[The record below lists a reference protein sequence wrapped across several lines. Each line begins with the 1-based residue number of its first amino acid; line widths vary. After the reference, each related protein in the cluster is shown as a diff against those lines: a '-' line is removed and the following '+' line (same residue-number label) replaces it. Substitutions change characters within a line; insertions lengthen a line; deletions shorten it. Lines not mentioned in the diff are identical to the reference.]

1 MSKIPDDQNFND
13 EEENFAKLFKK
24 ELEKEETLE
33 KGTIKEGL
41 IVSINENDGYA
52 MVSVGGK
59 TEGRLDLSE
68 ITDEKGQLL
77 YQKNDPII
85 VHVSEKG
92 EHPSVSYKKAISQQ
106 KIQAK
111 IEELGE
117 NYENTIIEGKI
128 VKIVGKNKGGYIV
141 ESQGV
146 EYFLS
151 RSHSSLKN
159 DANHIGKRIKAC
171 IIRVDKENHS
181 INISRKRFFE
191 VNDKRQLE
199 VSKELLEAT
208 EPVLGVVRQITPF
221 GIFVEAKGIE
231 GLVHYSEISHK
242 GPVNPEKYYKE
253 GDEVYV
259 KAIAYDAEKRRLSL
273 SIKATIEDPWEEIQD
288 KLKPGYAIK
297 VVVSNIEHYGVFV
310 DIGNDIEGFL
320 HVSEISWD
328 KNVSH
333 PSNYLSV
340 GQEIDVKIID
350 IDPKNR
356 RLRVSLKQLTNKPF
370 DVFESKHQVG
380 DIVEGKVATLT
391 DFGAFLNLGGVDG
404 LLHNHDAFWDK
415 DKKCKDHYKIGDV
428 IKVKI
433 LKINKKDK
441 KISLSA
447 KHLVTSPTEEF
458 AQKHKTDSVIQGKV
472 VSIKDFGV
480 FINADGID
488 VLIKNEDLNP
498 LKKDEIKIGQEITCV
513 VVAIEKSN
521 NKVRA
526 SVHRLE
532 RKKEKEEL
540 QAFNTSDDKMTLGD
554 ILKEKL

>member
-1 MSKIPDDQNFND
+1 MSKIADDQNFND
-13 EEENFAKLFKK
+13 EEENFA
-24 ELEKEETLE
+24 ELLKKEETLE

-59 TEGRLDLSE
+59 TEGRLALSE

-117 NYENTIIEGKI
+117 NYENAIIEG
-128 VKIVGKNKGGYIV
+128 KIVGKNKGGYIV

-208 EPVLGVVRQITPF
+208 EPVLGVVRQIAPF
-221 GIFVEAKGIE
+221 GIFVEVKGVE

-253 GDEVYV
+253 SDEVCV
-259 KAIAYDAEKRRLSL
+259 KAIAYDEEKRRLSL

-297 VVVSNIEHYGVFV
+297 VVVSNIEKYGVFV

-333 PSNYLSV
+333 PSKYLSV

-356 RLRVSLKQLTNKPF
+356 RLRVSLKQLTNRPF

-380 DIVEGKVATLT
+380 DVLEGKVATLT

-480 FINADGID
+480 FIHADGID
-488 VLIKNEDLNP
+488 VLIKNEDLSP

>member
-13 EEENFAKLFKK
+13 EEENFAELLKK
-24 ELEKEETLE
+24 EEILE

-59 TEGRLDLSE
+59 TEGRLALSE

-106 KIQAK
+106 KTQAK

-117 NYENTIIEGKI
+117 NYENAIIEG
-128 VKIVGKNKGGYIV
+128 KIVGKNKGGYIV

-221 GIFVEAKGIE
+221 GIFVEVKGVE

-253 GDEVYV
+253 GDKVCV
-259 KAIAYDAEKRRLSL
+259 KAIAYDEEKRRLSL

-297 VVVSNIEHYGVFV
+297 VVVSNIENYGAFV

-333 PSNYLSV
+333 PSKYLSV

-356 RLRVSLKQLTNKPF
+356 RLRVSLKQLTNRPF

-380 DIVEGKVATLT
+380 DVLEGKVATLT

-458 AQKHKTDSVIQGKV
+458 AQKYKTDSVIQGKV

-498 LKKDEIKIGQEITCV
+498 LKKDEIKIGQEIACV

>member
-1 MSKIPDDQNFND
+1 MSKIADDQNFND

-59 TEGRLDLSE
+59 TEGRLALSE

-77 YQKNDPII
+77 YQKNDPIV

-117 NYENTIIEGKI
+117 NYENAIIEG
-128 VKIVGKNKGGYIV
+128 KIVGKNKGGYIV

-151 RSHSSLKN
+151 HSHSSLKN

-199 VSKELLEAT
+199 ISKELLEAK

-253 GDEVYV
+253 SDEVYV
-259 KAIAYDAEKRRLSL
+259 KAIAYDEEKRRLSL
-273 SIKATIEDPWEEIQD
+273 SIKATIEDPWEEIQN

-333 PSNYLSV
+333 PNNYLSV

-356 RLRVSLKQLTNKPF
+356 RLRVSLKQLTNRPF

>member
-13 EEENFAKLFKK
+13 EEENFA
-24 ELEKEETLE
+24 ELLKKEETLE

-59 TEGRLDLSE
+59 TEGRLALSE

-92 EHPSVSYKKAISQQ
+92 EHPSVSYKKVISQQ

-117 NYENTIIEGKI
+117 NYENAIIEG
-128 VKIVGKNKGGYIV
+128 KIVGKNKGGYIV

-199 VSKELLEAT
+199 VSKGLLEAT

-221 GIFVEAKGIE
+221 GIFVEVKGVE

-242 GPVNPEKYYKE
+242 GPVNPKKYYKE
-253 GDEVYV
+253 GDEVCV
-259 KAIAYDAEKRRLSL
+259 KAIAYDEEKRRLSL

-297 VVVSNIEHYGVFV
+297 VVVSNIENYGAFV

-333 PSNYLSV
+333 PSKYLSV

-356 RLRVSLKQLTNKPF
+356 RLRVSLKQLTNRPF

-380 DIVEGKVATLT
+380 DVLEGKVATLT

-415 DKKCKDHYKIGDV
+415 DKKCKDYYKIGDV

-441 KISLSA
+441 KISLST

>member
-1 MSKIPDDQNFND
+1 MSKIADDQYFND
-13 EEENFAKLFKK
+13 EEEDFAKL
-24 ELEKEETLE
+24 LEKEETLE

-59 TEGRLDLSE
+59 TEGRLALNE
-68 ITDEKGQLL
+68 ITDEKGQLM
-77 YQKNDPII
+77 YQKNDPIV

-106 KIQAK
+106 KIQDK

-117 NYENTIIEGKI
+117 NYENAIIEG
-128 VKIVGKNKGGYIV
+128 KIVGKNKGGYIV

-221 GIFVEAKGIE
+221 GIFVEVKGIE

-242 GPVNPEKYYKE
+242 GLVNPEKYYKE

-259 KAIAYDAEKRRLSL
+259 KAIAYDEEKRRLSL

-333 PSNYLSV
+333 PSHYLSV

-356 RLRVSLKQLTNKPF
+356 RLRVSLKQLTNRPF

-458 AQKHKTDSVIQGKV
+458 AQKHKADSVIQGKV

-480 FINADGID
+480 FIHADGID
-488 VLIKNEDLNP
+488 VLIKNEDLSP
-498 LKKDEIKIGQEITCV
+498 LKKDEIKMGQEITCV

>member
-13 EEENFAKLFKK
+13 EEENFA
-24 ELEKEETLE
+24 ELLKKEETLE

-59 TEGRLDLSE
+59 TEGRLALSE

-106 KIQAK
+106 KVQAK

-117 NYENTIIEGKI
+117 NYENAIIEG
-128 VKIVGKNKGGYIV
+128 KIVGKNKGGYIV

-151 RSHSSLKN
+151 RSRSSLKN

-171 IIRVDKENHS
+171 IIHVDKENHS

-199 VSKELLEAT
+199 VSKGLLEAT

-221 GIFVEAKGIE
+221 GIFVEVKGVE

-242 GPVNPEKYYKE
+242 GPVNPEKYYKG

-259 KAIAYDAEKRRLSL
+259 KAIAYDEEKRRLSL

-297 VVVSNIEHYGVFV
+297 VVVSNIENYGAFV

-356 RLRVSLKQLTNKPF
+356 RLRVSLKQLTNRPF

-380 DIVEGKVATLT
+380 DVLEGKVATLT

-433 LKINKKDK
+433 LKINKKDR

>member
-13 EEENFAKLFKK
+13 EEENFA
-24 ELEKEETLE
+24 ELLKKEETLE

-59 TEGRLDLSE
+59 TEGRLALSE

-117 NYENTIIEGKI
+117 NYENAIIEG
-128 VKIVGKNKGGYIV
+128 KIVGKNKGGYIV

-221 GIFVEAKGIE
+221 GIFVEVKGVE

-253 GDEVYV
+253 GDEVHV
-259 KAIAYDAEKRRLSL
+259 KAIAYDEEKRRLSL

-297 VVVSNIEHYGVFV
+297 VVVSNIENYGAFV

-333 PSNYLSV
+333 PSKYLSV

-356 RLRVSLKQLTNKPF
+356 RLRVSLKQLTNRPF

-380 DIVEGKVATLT
+380 DVLEGKVATLT

-488 VLIKNEDLNP
+488 VLIKNEDLSP

>member
-13 EEENFAKLFKK
+13 EEKNFA
-24 ELEKEETLE
+24 ELLKKEETLE
-33 KGTIKEGL
+33 KCTIKEGL

-59 TEGRLDLSE
+59 TEGRLALSE

-117 NYENTIIEGKI
+117 NYENAIIEG
-128 VKIVGKNKGGYIV
+128 KIVGKNKGGYIV

-208 EPVLGVVRQITPF
+208 ELVLGVVRQITPF
-221 GIFVEAKGIE
+221 GIFVEVKGVE

-253 GDEVYV
+253 GDKVYV
-259 KAIAYDAEKRRLSL
+259 KAIAYDEEKRRLSL

-297 VVVSNIEHYGVFV
+297 VVVSNIENYGAFV

-333 PSNYLSV
+333 PSKYLSV

-356 RLRVSLKQLTNKPF
+356 RLRVSLKQLTNRPF

-380 DIVEGKVATLT
+380 DVLEGKVATLT

-488 VLIKNEDLNP
+488 VLIKNEDLSP

>member
-1 MSKIPDDQNFND
+1 MSKIADDQNFND

-59 TEGRLDLSE
+59 TEGRLALSE

-77 YQKNDPII
+77 YQKNDSII

-117 NYENTIIEGKI
+117 NYENAIIEG
-128 VKIVGKNKGGYIV
+128 KIVGKNKGGYIV

-221 GIFVEAKGIE
+221 GIFVEVKGVE

-253 GDEVYV
+253 GDEVHV
-259 KAIAYDAEKRRLSL
+259 KAIAYDEEKRRLSL

-333 PSNYLSV
+333 PSKYLSV

-380 DIVEGKVATLT
+380 DVLEGKVATLT

-458 AQKHKTDSVIQGKV
+458 TQKHKTDSVIQGKV

-488 VLIKNEDLNP
+488 VLIKNEDLSP

>member
-1 MSKIPDDQNFND
+1 MSKIADDQYFND
-13 EEENFAKLFKK
+13 EEEDFAKL
-24 ELEKEETLE
+24 LEKEETLE

-52 MVSVGGK
+52 MVSVGSK
-59 TEGRLDLSE
+59 TEGRLALSE
-68 ITDEKGQLL
+68 ITDEKGQLM
-77 YQKNDPII
+77 YQKNDPIV

-117 NYENTIIEGKI
+117 NYENAIIEG
-128 VKIVGKNKGGYIV
+128 KIVGKNKGGYIV

-199 VSKELLEAT
+199 ISKELLEAT

-221 GIFVEAKGIE
+221 GVFVEVKGIE

-253 GDEVYV
+253 GDKVYV
-259 KAIAYDAEKRRLSL
+259 KAIAYDEEKRRLSL

-333 PSNYLSV
+333 PSHYLSV

-356 RLRVSLKQLTNKPF
+356 RLRVSLKQLTNRPF

-458 AQKHKTDSVIQGKV
+458 AQRHKTDSVIQGKV

-480 FINADGID
+480 FIHADGID
-488 VLIKNEDLNP
+488 VLIKNEDLSP

>member
-13 EEENFAKLFKK
+13 EEENFA
-24 ELEKEETLE
+24 ELLKKEETLE

-41 IVSINENDGYA
+41 IVSINENDDYA

-59 TEGRLDLSE
+59 TEGRLALSE

-117 NYENTIIEGKI
+117 NYENAIIEG
-128 VKIVGKNKGGYIV
+128 KIVGKNKGGYIV

-221 GIFVEAKGIE
+221 GIFVEVKGVE

-253 GDEVYV
+253 GDEVHV
-259 KAIAYDAEKRRLSL
+259 KAIAYDEEKRRLSL

-297 VVVSNIEHYGVFV
+297 VVVSNIEKYGVFV

-333 PSNYLSV
+333 PDNYLNV

-356 RLRVSLKQLTNKPF
+356 RLRVSLKQLTNRPF

-380 DIVEGKVATLT
+380 DVLEGKVATLT